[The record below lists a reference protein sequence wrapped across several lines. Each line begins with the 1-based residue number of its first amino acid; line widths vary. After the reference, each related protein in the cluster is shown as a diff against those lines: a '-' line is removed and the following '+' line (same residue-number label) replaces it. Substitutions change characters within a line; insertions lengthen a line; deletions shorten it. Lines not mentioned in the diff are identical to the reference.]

1 MTPEELFEQNKSLVH
16 FIYSKHFALSQEIQS
31 WKDDIIQEGLIA
43 LWKACKSYDETKGFS
58 FSTLACACIHRA
70 MVTYINR
77 KILKHSSTVSFE
89 EIISEDAD
97 GNQIK
102 LGDCIPEIDMEKI
115 EETISVLKTTLA
127 QCSDKTRQVSELV
140 LQGYKQE
147 EIGLML
153 NMSQTIV
160 SRNWCKF
167 REKFKICLEELK
179 K

>member
-31 WKDDIIQEGLIA
+31 WKDDILQEGLIA
-43 LWKACKSYDETKGFS
+43 LWKACKSYDEAKGFS
-58 FSTLACACIHRA
+58 FSTLACACIHSA

-77 KILKHSSTVSFE
+77 KILKHNSTVSFE

-102 LGDCIPEIDMEKI
+102 LGDCIPGTNTESTLEILNILKA
-115 EETISVLKTTLA
+115 VLS
-127 QCSDKTRQVSELV
+127 QCSERAQQVNALI

-147 EIGLML
+147 EISVILGI
-153 NMSQTIV
+153 SQTMV
-160 SRNWCKF
+160 SRDWNKF
-167 REKFKICLEELK
+167 KEKFKICLEELK